1 MEEISGT
8 QKFKNQM
15 SKVSGL
21 TECICLAQSHSGLLT
36 IALSKAINKAEDRSQ
51 VHEPAMGL
59 IILTQT
65 LS

>member
-21 TECICLAQSHSGLLT
+21 TECICLAQSHGGLLT
-36 IALSKAINKAEDRSQ
+36 IALSKAINKA
-51 VHEPAMGL
+51 
-59 IILTQT
+59 
-65 LS
+65 